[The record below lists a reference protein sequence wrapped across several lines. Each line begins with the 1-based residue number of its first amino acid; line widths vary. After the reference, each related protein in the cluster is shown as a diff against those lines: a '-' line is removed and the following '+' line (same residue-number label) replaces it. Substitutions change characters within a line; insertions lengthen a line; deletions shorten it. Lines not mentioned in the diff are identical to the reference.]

1 MTKSHLA
8 ILPALLLAAG
18 ISLADD
24 RVPAP
29 DDRMP
34 APNDTLPGVV
44 HLPEVIVEASRTEG
58 LIQDS
63 PREIHVIQA
72 KEIDGSLRATSP
84 DALNE
89 LPSVLVQKTNLG
101 GGAPILRG
109 LSGNRVLLLVDGI
122 RLNNSTYRAGPNQYF
137 NTVDPGMAATIQ
149 VIPGP
154 GSALF
159 GSDAMGGVINVVGQE
174 PAGSQPNI
182 LYNGMA
188 STADGSQSHAA
199 SICRYSESAGI
210 LVGGTIRDFNDL
222 RSGSGVVQVPTAYSE
237 WSAFGRFLWQPAD
250 EHKFTLSYQAN
261 RQEDVPRTDRVVS
274 GRDSVNR
281 YNPQDRDLAFVR
293 YETGAIPAIARSV
306 LFTLSWNRQQEG
318 REVISAG
325 NTSVQ
330 VNQFDDVQTLGAM
343 LEARAIAGKRTS
355 LVYGGELYRDDVD
368 SRGSL
373 RNLVTGEEIPTVGS
387 LPDDGQATSAG
398 AYLTIQQ
405 PVSERLSLSGS
416 GRFSHFELSGTPQG
430 PFGTVEQKNDDVTL
444 AGEVTWTVGQ
454 DDYLFG
460 GVSQGFRAPGMSDA
474 LALGLTG
481 RGYDVPNPELEPE
494 RLLSIE
500 SGFKVADTGAGNEA
514 ELTVYASRI
523 SDLIERVP
531 TTYLGSDSL
540 DGERVFHQDN
550 IGTGTILGLSAAMR
564 FQLPLQWKLDASLA
578 WTYGENDDLDVPL
591 TRIPPLRGIVKFQ
604 RSFHRGSA
612 EFVTAWADRQDR
624 LSPEDLRDTRIPTGG
639 TPGYVALH
647 LRGQFVVDK
656 GVTLRAGI
664 ENLLDQEYRIHGSG
678 IDMSGRNLFL
688 GLHLNQ

>member
-387 LPDDGQATSAG
+387 LPDDG
-398 AYLTIQQ
+398 
-405 PVSERLSLSGS
+405 
-416 GRFSHFELSGTPQG
+416 
-430 PFGTVEQKNDDVTL
+430 
-444 AGEVTWTVGQ
+444 
-454 DDYLFG
+454 
-460 GVSQGFRAPGMSDA
+460 
-474 LALGLTG
+474 
-481 RGYDVPNPELEPE
+481 
-494 RLLSIE
+494 
-500 SGFKVADTGAGNEA
+500 
-514 ELTVYASRI
+514 
-523 SDLIERVP
+523 
-531 TTYLGSDSL
+531 
-540 DGERVFHQDN
+540 
-550 IGTGTILGLSAAMR
+550 
-564 FQLPLQWKLDASLA
+564 
-578 WTYGENDDLDVPL
+578 
-591 TRIPPLRGIVKFQ
+591 
-604 RSFHRGSA
+604 
-612 EFVTAWADRQDR
+612 
-624 LSPEDLRDTRIPTGG
+624 
-639 TPGYVALH
+639 
-647 LRGQFVVDK
+647 
-656 GVTLRAGI
+656 
-664 ENLLDQEYRIHGSG
+664 
-678 IDMSGRNLFL
+678 
-688 GLHLNQ
+688 